1 MTRTLQDQ
9 PIVLQIAEHGG
20 PPGGVRCARFNG
32 QVQTWSSDNDQGR
45 LYPYL
50 LQVVGIV
57 VVHARDEGRE
67 VPEVVNGAL
76 FALIVAVA
84 AVMVLAALYVG
95 GFLG

>member
-1 MTRTLQDQ
+1 M
-9 PIVLQIAEHGG
+9 
-20 PPGGVRCARFNG
+20 
-32 QVQTWSSDNDQGR
+32 QTWSLDNDQGR

-57 VVHARDEGRE
+57 VVHARGRERE

-76 FALIVAVA
+76 FALILAVA